1 MSSRDFISK
10 RVRGEMT
17 KTKIKNLCVFI
28 FVAASAFAQSTP
40 TSLQSLIAEARQS
53 NAAIK
58 AAESAIQSTRYMPKQ
73 ASALPDTEV
82 MVQHFTVGSPRPFAG
97 YSNSD
102 FAYLGFGASQELPYP
117 GKRALRANVAQHEVA
132 ISGAEKNSVV
142 WNVLNRLKLA
152 YFQLAASQEVI
163 SILAKNQQIADQI
176 EQGAEARYRVGEGT
190 QQDVLR
196 AQLERTKLLNELSMQ
211 RRESA
216 QAQVVLK
223 ALLNWP
229 AESPDVIAEPL
240 SARHIPSY
248 DALIAKLREHNPELQ
263 VSAEQV
269 LQQHAAVEL
278 AKREKKPDFGVQ
290 YMWQHTADNF
300 RDYYMGT
307 FSIKLPDRSRVRAA
321 EGESQAKLAQAEAE
335 KESRLKQMESDL
347 GEQLAIVQTSEQLL
361 KVYDEGLIPQ
371 SEAALNAGLAGYRAG
386 KQEYQGLLASFAD
399 TLQLS
404 IDRQRT
410 LAEHEAAIAR
420 IEGLIGEELQ

>member
-1 MSSRDFISK
+1 M
-10 RVRGEMT
+10 
-17 KTKIKNLCVFI
+17 
-28 FVAASAFAQSTP
+28 
-40 TSLQSLIAEARQS
+40 
-53 NAAIK
+53 
-58 AAESAIQSTRYMPKQ
+58 
-73 ASALPDTEV
+73 
-82 MVQHFTVGSPRPFAG
+82 
-97 YSNSD
+97 
-102 FAYLGFGASQELPYP
+102 
-117 GKRALRANVAQHEVA
+117 
-132 ISGAEKNSVV
+132 
-142 WNVLNRLKLA
+142 
-152 YFQLAASQEVI
+152 
-163 SILAKNQQIADQI
+163 
-176 EQGAEARYRVGEGT
+176 GEGT

-196 AQLERTKLLNELSMQ
+196 AQLERTKLLNEFSMQ

-223 ALLNWP
+223 ALLNRP
-229 AESPDVIAEPL
+229 AESADLIPQPL
-240 SARHIPSY
+240 SPRHIPGT
-248 DALIAKLREHNPELQ
+248 DTLITKLREHNPELQ

-269 LQQHAAVEL
+269 SQRRTAVEL

-307 FSIKLPDRSRVRAA
+307 FSIKLPNRSRVRAA

-347 GEQLAIVQTSEQLL
+347 GEQLAIVQTSEQQL
-361 KVYDEGLIPQ
+361 KVYEEGLIPQ

-386 KQEYQGLLASFAD
+386 KQEYQGLLASFSD

-404 IDRQRT
+404 IDRERT